1 VIVQVEIDEQ
11 ERAIFLHVLTVGRWA
26 LPPLEAQRLT
36 NELSHALVATGLLDR
51 RRDSAVLKGAGAPS
65 GRCPGLRAFDS
76 EDHARAAHRKA
87 GFRFR
92 AFRCEGCG
100 RWHVSA
106 DEKNGRRKGARRGG
120 R

>member
-1 VIVQVEIDEQ
+1 VIVQVEIEDGG
-11 ERAIFLHVLTVGRWA
+11 IHLHVLTVGRWA

-36 NELSHALVATGLLDR
+36 NELSHALVATGLLER
-51 RRDSAVLKGAGAPS
+51 RRASAVLKGAGAPS
-65 GRCPGLRAFDS
+65 GRCPGLRGFDS

-100 RWHVSA
+100 KWHVSA